1 MANIIN
7 KDKFVLNYFEWN
19 FMLSEN
25 KKLIAAAL
33 LVATFLVYSCYLYLS
48 LPVKGKGV
56 AEEISKGKLVW
67 QQYNCNA
74 CHQVYGLGGYLGP
87 DLTNTYSL
95 KGPAYISSFL
105 LSGTATMPNFQLNQ
119 QEMSALLAYLQNIDA
134 SGKADPRT
142 FIVKSNGTIEQ

>member
-1 MANIIN
+1 MAVLLIVA
-7 KDKFVLNYFEWN
+7 FV
-19 FMLSEN
+19 S
-25 KKLIAAAL
+25 
-33 LVATFLVYSCYLYLS
+33 YSCHLYLS
-48 LPVKGKGV
+48 LPVKDKGV
-56 AEEISKGKLVW
+56 TEEISKGKLVW

-105 LSGTATMPNFQLNQ
+105 QTGTAAMPNFRLNQ
-119 QEMSALLAYLQNIDA
+119 QELNALLAYLRNIDA

-142 FIVKSNGTIEQ
+142 FIIKSNGTIEQ